1 MSYWSNGGTIY
12 IPGTAQQSVGRICL
26 REVGKEQPGSLQV
39 KGLTKDLSACFLE
52 VLFSHCLV
60 NLVEKE
66 AKCFQSTACFV
77 SCEGFGFCWTLLAK
91 DAKDTDDTGS
101 WSC

>member
-1 MSYWSNGGTIY
+1 MSTLQERLVVQGDFSLSLQGLY
-12 IPGTAQQSVGRICL
+12 
-26 REVGKEQPGSLQV
+26 EVWHPHSDKPEEQPGSLQV

-66 AKCFQSTACFV
+66 AKSMLPVNSMYCV
-77 SCEGFGFCWTLLAK
+77 M
-91 DAKDTDDTGS
+91 
-101 WSC
+101 